1 MVSKAELIEF
11 TSHSE
16 YIRPMMLLI
25 QQSNRVRETTNTTDK
40 FQG

>member
-16 YIRPMMLLI
+16 YFRSVMLI
-25 QQSNRVRETTNTTDK
+25 QRSNRVTETTNTTDK
-40 FQG
+40 SQG